1 MSLDIWRLTKK
12 TVKCSEV
19 LSHVRV
25 GYPMS
30 GWVTLM
36 KVWGGT
42 SPLLE
47 ITTARSIT
55 TNSLQG
61 LSSVARL

>member
-1 MSLDIWRLTKK
+1 MT
-12 TVKCSEV
+12 
-19 LSHVRV
+19 
-25 GYPMS
+25 
-30 GWVTLM
+30 
-36 KVWGGT
+36 VWGGT

-61 LSSVARL
+61 LSSVARLYVMYEAELLELFTLAT